1 MIKCKP
7 IQVGPRLKL
16 LMTVAK
22 RVVKQTEVL
31 ITGTLCTFRVLLQE
45 LAQQI
50 LLGTVLCEMDAVSC
64 LALRRIRK

>member
-1 MIKCKP
+1 
-7 IQVGPRLKL
+7 
-16 LMTVAK
+16 MTVAK
-22 RVVKQTEVL
+22 RVVKQLEVL